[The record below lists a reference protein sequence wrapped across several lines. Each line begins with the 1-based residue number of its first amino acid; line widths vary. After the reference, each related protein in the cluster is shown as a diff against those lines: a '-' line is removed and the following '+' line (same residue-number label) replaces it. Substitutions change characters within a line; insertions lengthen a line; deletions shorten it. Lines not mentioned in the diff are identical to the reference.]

1 MKKLLTV
8 ATLLLLAFMVNA
20 QTNFSGKW
28 KLNKE
33 KSTLNTEFSMAPSEI
48 VVVQN
53 GNEISL
59 EKHANFQGE
68 SFIMKEKYT
77 LDGKEC
83 VNPGM
88 MDSQKKSVA
97 KFSDDK
103 KVLTI
108 ESKIPM
114 QDGAEIATKEIF
126 TLVDGALVLE
136 SSSKSSWGD
145 MNEKMAFDKQ

>member
-1 MKKLLTV
+1 MKKLMTFT
-8 ATLLLLAFMVNA
+8 ALLLFTLVVSA
-20 QTNFSGKW
+20 QTDFSGKW

-33 KSTLNTEFSMAPSEI
+33 KSTLNTEFSMAPSQI
-48 VVVQN
+48 MVVQN
-53 GNEISL
+53 GNEINL

-88 MDSQKKSVA
+88 MDSKKKSVA
-97 KFSDDK
+97 LLSSDK

-114 QDGAEIATKEIF
+114 QDGGEIATKEIF
-126 TLVDGALVLE
+126 SIVDGILILE

-145 MNEKMAFDKQ
+145 MSEKMAFDKQ